1 MRPLLLL
8 LLSTLTA
15 SAQVTLTP
23 MQVRI
28 VHAIMDNEAR
38 LREQAA
44 IDSAD
49 IADYA
54 TALRQSETLRAK
66 ADADAADMDRLR
78 AIALNRADKL
88 EQSLVGQARRT
99 RARSVIAW
107 VLGGIVAV
115 ETVVIVVALR

>member
-1 MRPLLLL
+1 MRLIAILTFA
-8 LLSTLTA
+8 TLTA

-23 MQVRI
+23 VQVRT

-49 IADYA
+49 LADYA
-54 TALRQSETLRAK
+54 TALRQSETLRINAEANL
-66 ADADAADMDRLR
+66 ADTEKLRRL
-78 AIALNRADKL
+78 AVNRADKL
-88 EQSLVGQARRT
+88 EQSLIGQARRT
-99 RARSVIAW
+99 RARSVVAW

-115 ETVVIVVALR
+115 ETVVIVVVTR